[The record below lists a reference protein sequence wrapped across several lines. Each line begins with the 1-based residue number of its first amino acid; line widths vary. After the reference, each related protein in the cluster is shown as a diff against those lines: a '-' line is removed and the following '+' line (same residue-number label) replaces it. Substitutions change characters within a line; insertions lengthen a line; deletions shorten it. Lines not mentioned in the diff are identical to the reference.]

1 MVTGV
6 CRETVLKGL
15 ANAHGIDNL
24 LGTVSPA
31 EAAKAHGT
39 HLAPAQR
46 STTQNETRSLRVLET
61 TGVASG
67 QAQSGAIV
75 GDTGLSQNE
84 NIIDNIALW
93 SSGR

>member
-15 ANAHGIDNL
+15 ANAHAIDNL

-31 EAAKAHGT
+31 EAAKAYGT
-39 HLAPAQR
+39 LLAPAER

-75 GDTGLSQNE
+75 GDTGLSQM
-84 NIIDNIALW
+84 
-93 SSGR
+93 